1 MDIDLEEDSSD
12 FFSEKSSE
20 DKLTKIQRLG
30 EELQEIDDSI
40 LEAENRIA
48 ELSKRRLAIT
58 RYDLPGVLDEVGMK
72 EFTLSNGYT
81 ISVGD
86 VISASLP
93 KDPHEREFVFSW
105 LRENNHDS
113 IIKRTFKVPFEK
125 GEDAKAEELKAFIEN
140 EIGVTVE
147 DKADI
152 HAATYKAFIKDL
164 KRKEADPD
172 NTVHP
177 PFERMGVFEAR
188 EATIKAP
195 KTKRLA

>member
-1 MDIDLEEDSSD
+1 MDINLEEDSSD
-12 FFSEKSSE
+12 FFEEKKSE
-20 DKLTKIQRLG
+20 DKLKKIQRLG
-30 EELQEIDDSI
+30 EELQKIDEEILS
-40 LEAENRIA
+40 AEEKIS
-48 ELSKRRLAIT
+48 ELTKRRQGIT
-58 RYDLPGVLDEVGMK
+58 RHDLPSVLDEVGMK

-93 KDPHEREFVFSW
+93 KDPHDREFVFSW
-105 LRENNHDS
+105 LREHNHDS

-125 GEDAKAEELKAFIEN
+125 GEDSKAEELKAFIEQ
-140 EIGVTVE
+140 EIGIQVE

-152 HAATYKAFIKDL
+152 HAATYKAFIKEL
-164 KRKEADPD
+164 KKKESDPE

-188 EATIKAP
+188 EASIKAP
-195 KTKRLA
+195 KAKRLA